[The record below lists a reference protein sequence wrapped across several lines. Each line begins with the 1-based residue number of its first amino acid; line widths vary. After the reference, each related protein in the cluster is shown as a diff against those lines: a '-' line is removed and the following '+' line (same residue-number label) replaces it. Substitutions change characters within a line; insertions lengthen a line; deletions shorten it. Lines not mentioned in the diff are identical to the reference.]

1 MIRQR
6 GIAMVL
12 VLWVLSLLIIM
23 AGSFALSMR
32 REAALISVLK
42 NNAHAKAIAESGI
55 SLAEMMLLS
64 PEPSKVWRADGSIYE
79 IKASDAIIRIRLQSE
94 AGKIDI
100 NKANQTVL
108 QSLMALAPVDS
119 AQQSKLVNAIL
130 DWRDADNLV
139 RLDGAEK
146 EEYQEAGLNYQPRN
160 KPFESTEELQ
170 LVLGMNK
177 KVLAWLDP
185 LVTIYSNQPHINY
198 QVASKEVL
206 QAMPGLD
213 AGLIDS
219 FVIMRME
226 NAKNNLPAPPFP
238 LNTGSS
244 NTAGQN
250 DIVTLVSEALVDDES
265 RAMLSVVITKSNINE
280 KTPFQIL
287 KWQPVTSNNTSLF
300 TKTMSELLVK
310 QYAEP
315 ELNN

>member
-1 MIRQR
+1 
-6 GIAMVL
+6 
-12 VLWVLSLLIIM
+12 M

-32 REAALISVLK
+32 RESALISVLK

-64 PEPSKVWRADGSIYE
+64 PDPSKVWRADGSIYE
-79 IKASDAIIRIRLQSE
+79 IRASDAIIRIRLQSE

-100 NKANQTVL
+100 NKADQAVL
-108 QSLMALAPVDS
+108 QSLMAFAPVDS
-119 AQQSKLVNAIL
+119 EQQGKLVDAIL

-139 RLDGAEK
+139 RIDGAEK
-146 EEYQEAGLNYQPRN
+146 EEYQEAGLNYEPRN

-185 LVTIYSNQPHINY
+185 LVTIYSNQPRINY

-213 AGLIDS
+213 AGIIDS

-226 NAKNNLPAPPFP
+226 SAKNNLPAPAFP

-250 DIVTLVSEALVDDES
+250 DILTLISEAIVDDES
-265 RAMLSVVITKSNINE
+265 RAMLSVVITKSNSNE
-280 KTPFQIL
+280 NMPFQIL
-287 KWQPVTSNNTSLF
+287 KWQPVTRNNASLF
-300 TKTMSELLVK
+300 TAIMSELLVK

>member
-1 MIRQR
+1 
-6 GIAMVL
+6 
-12 VLWVLSLLIIM
+12 M

-64 PEPSKVWRADGSIYE
+64 PDPSKVWRADGSIYE
-79 IKASDAIIRIRLQSE
+79 IRASDAIIRIRLQSE

-100 NKANQTVL
+100 NKADQAVL

-119 AQQSKLVNAIL
+119 EQQGKLVDAIL

-139 RLDGAEK
+139 RIDGAEK
-146 EEYQEAGLNYQPRN
+146 EEYQEAGLNYEPRN

-185 LVTIYSNQPHINY
+185 LVTIYSNQPRINY

-213 AGLIDS
+213 AGIIDS

-226 NAKNNLPAPPFP
+226 SAKNNLPAPAFP

-250 DIVTLVSEALVDDES
+250 DILTLISEAIVDDES
-265 RAMLSVVITKSNINE
+265 RAMLSVVITKSNSNE
-280 KTPFQIL
+280 NMPFQIV
-287 KWQPVTSNNTSLF
+287 KWQPVTSNNASLF
-300 TKTMSELLVK
+300 TTIMSELLVK

>member
-1 MIRQR
+1 
-6 GIAMVL
+6 MVL

-55 SLAEMMLLS
+55 SLAEIMLLS
-64 PEPSKVWRADGSIYE
+64 PDPSKVWRADGSIYE

-100 NKANQTVL
+100 NKADQTAL

-119 AQQSKLVNAIL
+119 EQQGKLVNAIL

-177 KVLAWLDP
+177 TVLAWLDP
-185 LVTIYSNQPHINY
+185 LVTIYSVQPHINY

-206 QAMPGLD
+206 QAMPCLD

-219 FVIMRME
+219 FVIMRMQS
-226 NAKNNLPAPPFP
+226 AKNNLPAPPFP
-238 LNTGSS
+238 LNKGTT

-250 DIVTLVSEALVDDES
+250 NILTLVSEAFVDDDS
-265 RAMLSVVITKSNINE
+265 RAMLSVVVTKSNNNE
-280 KTPFQIL
+280 KAPFQIL
-287 KWQPVTSNNTSLF
+287 KWQPVTSNNASLF
-300 TKTMSELLVK
+300 TATMNDLLVK

>member
-1 MIRQR
+1 
-6 GIAMVL
+6 
-12 VLWVLSLLIIM
+12 M

-64 PEPSKVWRADGSIYE
+64 PDPSKVWRADGSIYE
-79 IKASDAIIRIRLQSE
+79 IRASDAIIRIRLQSE

-100 NKANQTVL
+100 NKADQAVL
-108 QSLMALAPVDS
+108 QSLMAFAPVDS
-119 AQQSKLVNAIL
+119 EQQGKLVGAIL

-139 RLDGAEK
+139 RIDGAEK
-146 EEYQEAGLNYQPRN
+146 EEYQEAGLNYEPRN

-185 LVTIYSNQPHINY
+185 LVTIYSNQPRINY

-213 AGLIDS
+213 AGIIDS

-226 NAKNNLPAPPFP
+226 SAKNNLPAPAFP

-250 DIVTLVSEALVDDES
+250 DILTLISEAIVDDES
-265 RAMLSVVITKSNINE
+265 RAMLSVVITKSNSNE
-280 KTPFQIL
+280 NMPFQIL
-287 KWQPVTSNNTSLF
+287 KWQPVTRNNASLF
-300 TKTMSELLVK
+300 TAIMSELLVK

>member
-1 MIRQR
+1 
-6 GIAMVL
+6 MVL

-32 REAALISVLK
+32 RESALISVLK

-64 PEPSKVWRADGSIYE
+64 PDPSKVWRADGSIYE
-79 IKASDAIIRIRLQSE
+79 IRASDAIIRIRLQSE

-100 NKANQTVL
+100 NKADQAVL
-108 QSLMALAPVDS
+108 QSLMAFAPVDS
-119 AQQSKLVNAIL
+119 EQQGKLVDAIL

-139 RLDGAEK
+139 RIDGAEK
-146 EEYQEAGLNYQPRN
+146 EEYQEAGLNYEPRN

-185 LVTIYSNQPHINY
+185 LVTIYSNQPRINY

-213 AGLIDS
+213 AGIIDS

-226 NAKNNLPAPPFP
+226 SAKNNLPAPAFP

-250 DIVTLVSEALVDDES
+250 DILTLISEAIVDDES
-265 RAMLSVVITKSNINE
+265 RAMLSVVITKSNSNE
-280 KTPFQIL
+280 NMPFQIL
-287 KWQPVTSNNTSLF
+287 KWQPVTRNNASLF
-300 TKTMSELLVK
+300 TAIMSELLVK

>member
-1 MIRQR
+1 
-6 GIAMVL
+6 MVL

-64 PEPSKVWRADGSIYE
+64 PDPSKVWRADGSIYE
-79 IKASDAIIRIRLQSE
+79 IRASDAIIRIRLQSE

-100 NKANQTVL
+100 NKADQAVL

-119 AQQSKLVNAIL
+119 EQQGKLVDAIL

-139 RLDGAEK
+139 RIDGAEK
-146 EEYQEAGLNYQPRN
+146 EEYQEAGLNYEPRN

-185 LVTIYSNQPHINY
+185 LVTIYSNQPRINY

-213 AGLIDS
+213 AGIIDS

-226 NAKNNLPAPPFP
+226 SAKNNLPAPAFP

-250 DIVTLVSEALVDDES
+250 DILTLISEAIVDDES
-265 RAMLSVVITKSNINE
+265 RAMLSVVITKSNSNE
-280 KTPFQIL
+280 NMPFQIL
-287 KWQPVTSNNTSLF
+287 KWQPVTRNNASLF
-300 TKTMSELLVK
+300 TAIMSELLVK

>member
-1 MIRQR
+1 
-6 GIAMVL
+6 
-12 VLWVLSLLIIM
+12 M

-64 PEPSKVWRADGSIYE
+64 PDPSKVWRADGSIYE
-79 IKASDAIIRIRLQSE
+79 IRASDAIIRIRLQSE

-100 NKANQTVL
+100 NKADQAVL
-108 QSLMALAPVDS
+108 QSLMAFAPVDS
-119 AQQSKLVNAIL
+119 EQQGKLVDAIL

-139 RLDGAEK
+139 RIDGAEK
-146 EEYQEAGLNYQPRN
+146 EEYQEAGLNYEPRN

-185 LVTIYSNQPHINY
+185 LVTIYSNQPRINY

-213 AGLIDS
+213 AGIIDS

-226 NAKNNLPAPPFP
+226 SAKNNLPAPAFP

-250 DIVTLVSEALVDDES
+250 DILTLISEAIVDDES
-265 RAMLSVVITKSNINE
+265 RAMLSVVITKSNSNE
-280 KTPFQIL
+280 NMPFQIL
-287 KWQPVTSNNTSLF
+287 KWQPVTRNNASLF
-300 TKTMSELLVK
+300 TAIMSELLVK

>member
-1 MIRQR
+1 
-6 GIAMVL
+6 MVL

-64 PEPSKVWRADGSIYE
+64 PDPSKVWRADGSIYE
-79 IKASDAIIRIRLQSE
+79 IRASDAIIRIRLQSE

-100 NKANQTVL
+100 NKADQAVL
-108 QSLMALAPVDS
+108 QSLMAFAPVDS
-119 AQQSKLVNAIL
+119 EQQGKLVGAIL

-139 RLDGAEK
+139 RIDGAEK
-146 EEYQEAGLNYQPRN
+146 EEYQEAGLNYEPRN

-185 LVTIYSNQPHINY
+185 LVTIYSNQPRINY

-213 AGLIDS
+213 AGIIDS

-226 NAKNNLPAPPFP
+226 SAKNNLPAPAFP

-250 DIVTLVSEALVDDES
+250 DILTLISEAIVDDES
-265 RAMLSVVITKSNINE
+265 RAMLSVVITKSNSNE
-280 KTPFQIL
+280 NMPFQIL
-287 KWQPVTSNNTSLF
+287 KWQPVTRNNASLF
-300 TKTMSELLVK
+300 TAIMSELLVK

>member
-1 MIRQR
+1 
-6 GIAMVL
+6 
-12 VLWVLSLLIIM
+12 M

-32 REAALISVLK
+32 RESALISVLK

-64 PEPSKVWRADGSIYE
+64 PDPSKVWRADGSIYE
-79 IKASDAIIRIRLQSE
+79 IRASDAIIRIRLQSE

-100 NKANQTVL
+100 NKADQAVL
-108 QSLMALAPVDS
+108 QSLMAFAPVDS
-119 AQQSKLVNAIL
+119 EQQGKLVDAIL

-139 RLDGAEK
+139 RIDGAEK

-185 LVTIYSNQPHINY
+185 LVTIYSNQPRINY

-213 AGLIDS
+213 AGIIDS

-226 NAKNNLPAPPFP
+226 SAKNNLPAPAFP

-250 DIVTLVSEALVDDES
+250 DILTLISEAIVDDES
-265 RAMLSVVITKSNINE
+265 RAMLSVVITKSNSNE
-280 KTPFQIL
+280 NMPFQIL
-287 KWQPVTSNNTSLF
+287 KWQPVTRNNASLF
-300 TKTMSELLVK
+300 TAIMSELLVK

>member
-1 MIRQR
+1 
-6 GIAMVL
+6 MVL
-12 VLWVLSLLIIM
+12 VLWALSLLIIM

-55 SLAEMMLLS
+55 SLAEIMLLS
-64 PEPSKVWRADGSIYE
+64 PDPSKVWRADGSIYE
-79 IKASDAIIRIRLQSE
+79 IRASDAIIRIRLLSE

-100 NKANQTVL
+100 NKADQTAL

-119 AQQSKLVNAIL
+119 EQQGKLVNAIL

-177 KVLAWLDP
+177 TVLAWLDP
-185 LVTIYSNQPHINY
+185 LVTIYSAQPHINY

-206 QAMPGLD
+206 QAIPGLD

-219 FVIMRME
+219 FVMMRME
-226 NAKNNLPAPPFP
+226 SAKNNLPAPPFP
-238 LNTGSS
+238 LNKGTT

-250 DIVTLVSEALVDDES
+250 NILTLVSEAFVDDDS
-265 RAMLSVVITKSNINE
+265 RAMLSVVVTKSNNNE
-280 KTPFQIL
+280 KAPFQIL
-287 KWQPVTSNNTSLF
+287 KWQPVTSNNASLF
-300 TKTMSELLVK
+300 TATMSELLVK

>member
-1 MIRQR
+1 MKRQR

-32 REAALISVLK
+32 RESALISVLK

-64 PEPSKVWRADGSIYE
+64 PDPSKVWRADGSIYE
-79 IKASDAIIRIRLQSE
+79 IRASDAIIRIRLQSE

-100 NKANQTVL
+100 NKADQAVL
-108 QSLMALAPVDS
+108 QSLMAFAPVDS
-119 AQQSKLVNAIL
+119 EQQGKLVDAIL

-139 RLDGAEK
+139 RIDGAEK
-146 EEYQEAGLNYQPRN
+146 EEYQEAGLNYEPRN

-185 LVTIYSNQPHINY
+185 LVTIYSNQPRINY

-213 AGLIDS
+213 AGIIDS

-226 NAKNNLPAPPFP
+226 SAKNNLPAPAFP

-250 DIVTLVSEALVDDES
+250 DILTLISEAIVDDES
-265 RAMLSVVITKSNINE
+265 RAMLSVVITKSNSNE
-280 KTPFQIL
+280 NMPFQIL
-287 KWQPVTSNNTSLF
+287 KWQPVTRNNASLF
-300 TKTMSELLVK
+300 TAIMSELLVK

>member
-1 MIRQR
+1 
-6 GIAMVL
+6 
-12 VLWVLSLLIIM
+12 M

-64 PEPSKVWRADGSIYE
+64 PDPSKVWRADGSIYE
-79 IKASDAIIRIRLQSE
+79 IRASDAIIRIRLQSE

-100 NKANQTVL
+100 NKADQAVL

-119 AQQSKLVNAIL
+119 EQQGKLVDAIL

-139 RLDGAEK
+139 RIDGAEK
-146 EEYQEAGLNYQPRN
+146 EEYQEAGLNYEPRN

-185 LVTIYSNQPHINY
+185 LVTIYSNQPRINY

-213 AGLIDS
+213 AGIIDS

-226 NAKNNLPAPPFP
+226 SAKNNLPAPAFP

-250 DIVTLVSEALVDDES
+250 DILTLISEAIVDDES
-265 RAMLSVVITKSNINE
+265 RAMLSVVITKSNSNE
-280 KTPFQIL
+280 NMPFQIL
-287 KWQPVTSNNTSLF
+287 KWQPVTRNNASLF
-300 TKTMSELLVK
+300 TAIMSELLVK

>member
-1 MIRQR
+1 
-6 GIAMVL
+6 MVL

-32 REAALISVLK
+32 RESALISVLK

-64 PEPSKVWRADGSIYE
+64 PDPSKVWRADGSIYE
-79 IKASDAIIRIRLQSE
+79 IRASDAIIRIRLQSE

-100 NKANQTVL
+100 NKADQAVL
-108 QSLMALAPVDS
+108 QSLMALGPVDS
-119 AQQSKLVNAIL
+119 EQQGKLVDAIL

-139 RLDGAEK
+139 RIDGAEK

-185 LVTIYSNQPHINY
+185 LVTIYSNQPRINY

-226 NAKNNLPAPPFP
+226 SAKNNLPAPPFP

-244 NTAGQN
+244 NTTAQNDTTGQN
-250 DIVTLVSEALVDDES
+250 DILTLTSEAIVDDES
-265 RAMLSVVITKSNINE
+265 RAMLSVVITKSNTNE
-280 KTPFQIL
+280 NMPFQIL
-287 KWQPVTSNNTSLF
+287 KWQPVTSNNASLF
-300 TKTMSELLVK
+300 TTIMSELLVK

>member
-1 MIRQR
+1 
-6 GIAMVL
+6 MVL

-64 PEPSKVWRADGSIYE
+64 PDPSKVWRADGSIYE
-79 IKASDAIIRIRLQSE
+79 IRASDAIIRIRLQSE

-100 NKANQTVL
+100 NKADQAVL
-108 QSLMALAPVDS
+108 QSLMAFAPVDS
-119 AQQSKLVNAIL
+119 EQQGKLVDAIL

-139 RLDGAEK
+139 RIDGAEK
-146 EEYQEAGLNYQPRN
+146 EEYQEAGLNYEPRN

-185 LVTIYSNQPHINY
+185 LVTIYSNQPRINY

-213 AGLIDS
+213 AGIIDS

-226 NAKNNLPAPPFP
+226 SAKNNLPAPAFP

-250 DIVTLVSEALVDDES
+250 DILTLISEAIVDDES
-265 RAMLSVVITKSNINE
+265 RAMLSVVITKSNSNE
-280 KTPFQIL
+280 NMPFQIL
-287 KWQPVTSNNTSLF
+287 KWQPVTRNNASLF
-300 TKTMSELLVK
+300 TAIMSELLVK

>member
-1 MIRQR
+1 
-6 GIAMVL
+6 
-12 VLWVLSLLIIM
+12 M

-64 PEPSKVWRADGSIYE
+64 PDPSKVWRADGSIYE
-79 IKASDAIIRIRLQSE
+79 IRASDAIIRIRLQSE

-100 NKANQTVL
+100 NKADQAVL
-108 QSLMALAPVDS
+108 QSLMAFAPVDS
-119 AQQSKLVNAIL
+119 EQQGKLVDAIL

-139 RLDGAEK
+139 RIDGAEK
-146 EEYQEAGLNYQPRN
+146 EEYQEAGLNYEPRN

-185 LVTIYSNQPHINY
+185 LVTINSKQPRINY

-213 AGLIDS
+213 AGIIDS

-226 NAKNNLPAPPFP
+226 SAKNNLPAPAFP

-250 DIVTLVSEALVDDES
+250 DILTLISEAIVDDES
-265 RAMLSVVITKSNINE
+265 RAMLSVVITKSNSNE
-280 KTPFQIL
+280 NMPFQIL
-287 KWQPVTSNNTSLF
+287 KWQPVTRNNASLF
-300 TKTMSELLVK
+300 TAIMSELLVK

>member
-1 MIRQR
+1 
-6 GIAMVL
+6 
-12 VLWVLSLLIIM
+12 M

-32 REAALISVLK
+32 RESALISVLK

-64 PEPSKVWRADGSIYE
+64 PDPSKVWRADGSIYE
-79 IKASDAIIRIRLQSE
+79 IRASDAIIRIRLQSE

-100 NKANQTVL
+100 NKADQAVL
-108 QSLMALAPVDS
+108 QSLMALGPVDS
-119 AQQSKLVNAIL
+119 EQQGKLVDAIL

-139 RLDGAEK
+139 RIDGAEK
-146 EEYQEAGLNYQPRN
+146 EEYQEAGLNYEPRN

-185 LVTIYSNQPHINY
+185 LVTIYSNQPRINY

-213 AGLIDS
+213 AGIIDS

-226 NAKNNLPAPPFP
+226 SAKNNLPAPAFP

-250 DIVTLVSEALVDDES
+250 DILTLISEAIVDDES
-265 RAMLSVVITKSNINE
+265 RAMLSVVITKSNSNE
-280 KTPFQIL
+280 NMPFQIL
-287 KWQPVTSNNTSLF
+287 KWQPVTRNNASLF
-300 TKTMSELLVK
+300 TAIMSELLVK

>member
-1 MIRQR
+1 
-6 GIAMVL
+6 MVL

-55 SLAEMMLLS
+55 SLAEIMLLS
-64 PEPSKVWRADGSIYE
+64 PDPSKVWRADGSIYE
-79 IKASDAIIRIRLQSE
+79 IRASDAIIRIRLLSE
-94 AGKIDI
+94 AGKIAI
-100 NKANQTVL
+100 NKADQTAL

-119 AQQSKLVNAIL
+119 EQQGKLVNAIL

-177 KVLAWLDP
+177 TVLAWLDP
-185 LVTIYSNQPHINY
+185 LVTIYSVQPHINY

-206 QAMPGLD
+206 QAIPGLD

-219 FVIMRME
+219 FVMMRME
-226 NAKNNLPAPPFP
+226 SAKNNLPAPPFP
-238 LNTGSS
+238 LNKGTT

-250 DIVTLVSEALVDDES
+250 NILTLVSEAFVDDDS
-265 RAMLSVVITKSNINE
+265 RAMLSVVVTKSNNNE
-280 KTPFQIL
+280 KAPFQIL
-287 KWQPVTSNNTSLF
+287 KWQPVTSNNASLF
-300 TKTMSELLVK
+300 TATMNELLVK